1 MCLAWPPRV
10 SLLRCGPLRG
20 LWDDHRMNASG
31 AEHRR
36 FDGTDL
42 SGAVFRDVDLT
53 GATISGLISG
63 LTVNEVEVGPL
74 IDAELDRRY
83 VSAS

>member
-1 MCLAWPPRV
+1 
-10 SLLRCGPLRG
+10 
-20 LWDDHRMNASG
+20 MNASG

-36 FDGTDL
+36 FDDTDL

-83 VSAS
+83 PERIMMRSDNPEELRRGWALV